1 MTLHPPPAPADVS
14 APVPLGALGR
24 SVADA
29 LGRRLRPLL
38 RRPVAEHWAELVG
51 RWADAVRPER
61 FTVAATPAAVC
72 WGPDPT
78 TVARGLPAA
87 WHVVVGADGAVTVTY
102 YGMAGRP

>member
-1 MTLHPPPAPADVS
+1 MSTHPPTAPADVS
-14 APVPLGALGR
+14 ASPPLGRAVAAALGPC
-24 SVADA
+24 
-29 LGRRLRPLL
+29 LRPML
-38 RRPVAEHWAELVG
+38 RRPVADRWAALIG
-51 RWADAVRPER
+51 RWADEVRPEH